1 MQCERCGAPREDN
14 ASVCVRCGNKFPQPS
29 SCEDASIPS
38 IDSFGDNSRPN
49 QVTPH
54 VDPSAQEVAPVQ
66 AGAPSHIDSADAIEP
81 VFNPTIASAVNP
93 VATTVNPAATPAAA
107 PVASPVSPVASPSPQ
122 ASGSVSGTQ
131 NSHATSFFA
140 SKKNRNL
147 AFIGAAIVV
156 VLVIAF
162 NVFNY
167 FSGLIGPN
175 DVKQILSS
183 DQELMQ
189 DGIVSSRYVA
199 QSTYT
204 VKNVV
209 VEEQEDVTAETHNK
223 GYVGGLGAAGKY
235 GKPDDKALGAT
246 ATNIVCAR
254 VKATIVNDN
263 FETTFTTYLYVT
275 KTSQGWKSLAPIFIN
290 PMDATTTPLKGV
302 DKSYIYSY
310 IYSSEE
316 ECSGSDLQNNN
327 GTYTSTMN
335 VTSHDENWYG
345 DTDYSWSDVYTFSN
359 DKGWTLDH
367 STKDDPTIKV
377 NWNMKGK
384 TYEYVHKSDY
394 YRNENVSLTINDI
407 NNKTADI
414 SYSISSEP
422 ASSSSSAKSVNLS
435 GRTTATIKAKR
446 GGNISIELNDAN
458 NGVTIT
464 ISDGEKKRVA
474 GRGEVNA
481 LVVSIDTQS
490 DDGSWFPGK
499 YSYDRLEMIE
509 KAQ

>member
-14 ASVCVRCGNKFPQPS
+14 ASVCMRCGNKFPQPTS
-29 SCEDASIPS
+29 SEDAGIPS

-54 VDPSAQEVAPVQ
+54 VDPSAQEVVPAQV
-66 AGAPSHIDSADAIEP
+66 GASSHMDSADAIEP

-122 ASGSVSGTQ
+122 ARGSVPGAQ

-175 DVKQILSS
+175 DVKQIISS

-189 DGIVSSRYVA
+189 NGIVPSQCVT
-199 QSTYT
+199 QSPYA
-204 VKNVV
+204 VKDVV
-209 VEEQEDVTAETHNK
+209 VEEQKDVTADIRTEYGNMA
-223 GYVGGLGAAGKY
+223 VGA
-235 GKPDDKALGAT
+235 DSSH
-246 ATNIVCAR
+246 VMRAR
-254 VKATIVNDN
+254 IKATIANEN
-263 FETTFTTYLYVT
+263 FETTFVT
-275 KTSQGWKSLAPIFIN
+275 NILVSKTSEGWKALYPISKL
-290 PMDATTTPLKGV
+290 PKDAATTPLKGV
-302 DKSYIYSY
+302 DKPSNT
-310 IYSSEE
+310 SSEV
-316 ECSGSDLQNNN
+316 SYSDSDLQNND
-327 GTYTSTMN
+327 GRYTSTIN

-345 DTDYSWSDVYTFSN
+345 DTVCSWSDVYTFSN
-359 DKGWTLDH
+359 DKGWSLDH
-367 STKDDPTIKV
+367 STEEDPTIKV
-377 NWNMKGK
+377 DWNMKGK
-384 TYEYVHKSDY
+384 TYDYAHKNDF
-394 YRNENVSLTINDI
+394 YRNDNISLTINDI
-407 NNKTADI
+407 NDKTADI
-414 SYSISSEP
+414 SYSIASEP
-422 ASSSSSAKSVNLS
+422 ASTSSSAKSINLS
-435 GRTTATIKAKR
+435 GRKTATIKAKR
-446 GGNISIELNDAN
+446 GGNISIELNDAD

-464 ISDGEKKRVA
+464 IDGGEKQRVA

-481 LVVSIDTQS
+481 LVVSIETQS
-490 DDGSWFPGK
+490 DDGTIFGGK
-499 YSYDRLEMIE
+499 YSKHCVMIE

>member
-54 VDPSAQEVAPVQ
+54 VDPSAQEVAPAQVD
-66 AGAPSHIDSADAIEP
+66 ASSHIDSADAIEP
-81 VFNPTIASAVNP
+81 VFNPKVASAVDSA
-93 VATTVNPAATPAAA
+93 ATTVNPAATPAAA

-122 ASGSVSGTQ
+122 ARGSVPGAQ

-175 DVKQILSS
+175 DVKQIISS
-183 DQELMQ
+183 DTEFMQ
-189 DGIVSSRYVA
+189 GGIIPSRYVA
-199 QSTYT
+199 PSTYT
-204 VKNVV
+204 VKDVV
-209 VEEQEDVTAETHNK
+209 VEEQKDVTAEMRK
-223 GYVGGLGAAGKY
+223 DYGYNAFGT
-235 GKPDDKALGAT
+235 T
-246 ATNIVCAR
+246 ATNIVSVR

-263 FETTFTTYLYVT
+263 FETTFTGQLLVT
-275 KTSQGWKSLAPIFIN
+275 KTPQGWKGLAPMAVA
-290 PMDATTTPLKGV
+290 PKDATTTPLKGV
-302 DKSYIYSY
+302 DKSDN
-310 IYSSEE
+310 YSSKV

-327 GTYTSTMN
+327 GTYTSTIN

-345 DTDYSWSDVYTFSN
+345 KTDYSWSDVYTFSN
-359 DKGWTLDH
+359 DKGWSLDH

-377 NWNMKGK
+377 DWNMKGK
-384 TYEYVHKSDY
+384 TYDY
-394 YRNENVSLTINDI
+394 TSTNDFFRHDNISLTINDI
-407 NNKTADI
+407 NDKTADI
-414 SYSISSEP
+414 SYSIASEP
-422 ASSSSSAKSVNLS
+422 ASSSSSAKSINLS
-435 GRTTATIKAKR
+435 GRKTATIKAQR
-446 GGNISIELNDAN
+446 GGNISIELNDAD

-464 ISDGEKKRVA
+464 INGGEKKRVA
-474 GRGEVNA
+474 GRGEVDA
-481 LVVSIDTQS
+481 LVVSIETQS
-490 DDGSWFPGK
+490 DDGTIFGGK
-499 YSYDRLEMIE
+499 YSKHCVMIE